1 MALSHSLR
9 HKRAQLAAARRWAD
23 PQTADRIKAEYE
35 RARLEEA
42 LAALS
47 QADPAGFDDL
57 RRMVVA
63 S

>member
-1 MALSHSLR
+1 MNVLISVDIEGVAGVYHAEQV
-9 HKRAQLAAARRWAD
+9 RAGN
-23 PQTADRIKAEYE
+23 PEYE